1 MRLIIGIIL
10 GVLIALN
17 WGSIKDYM
25 DNQFANTSDQAES
38 SRNNSVENEK
48 IEDKS
53 NKKESDSDDTK
64 ASNKDD
70 VMKKFR

>member
-10 GVLIALN
+10 GVLIVLN

-25 DNQFANTSDQAES
+25 DNQFANTSDQVES
-38 SRNNSVENEK
+38 SRNTSVEHEK
-48 IEDKS
+48 IGDKS
-53 NKKESDSDDTK
+53 SKKESDSDDTK

>member
-10 GVLIALN
+10 GALIVLN

-25 DNQFANTSDQAES
+25 DNQFANTSDQVES
-38 SRNNSVENEK
+38 SRNNSVKHEK

-53 NKKESDSDDTK
+53 SKKESDSDDTK

>member
-10 GVLIALN
+10 GVLIVLN

-25 DNQFANTSDQAES
+25 DNQFANTSDQVES
-38 SRNNSVENEK
+38 SRNNSVEHEK

-53 NKKESDSDDTK
+53 SKKESDSDDTK
-64 ASNKDD
+64 ASNKND

>member
-1 MRLIIGIIL
+1 VRLIIGIIL
-10 GVLIALN
+10 GVLIVLN

-25 DNQFANTSDQAES
+25 DNQFANTSDQVES
-38 SRNNSVENEK
+38 SRNNSVEHEK

-53 NKKESDSDDTK
+53 SKKESDSDDTK
-64 ASNKDD
+64 ASNKND

>member
-10 GVLIALN
+10 GVLIVLN

-25 DNQFANTSDQAES
+25 DNQFANTSDQVES
-38 SRNNSVENEK
+38 SKNNSVEHEK

-53 NKKESDSDDTK
+53 SKKESDSDDTK
-64 ASNKDD
+64 ANNKDD

>member
-10 GVLIALN
+10 GVLIVLN

-25 DNQFANTSDQAES
+25 DNQFAHTSDQVES
-38 SRNNSVENEK
+38 SRNNSVEHEK

-53 NKKESDSDDTK
+53 SKKESDSDDTK

>member
-10 GVLIALN
+10 GVLIVFN

-25 DNQFANTSDQAES
+25 DNKFANASDQVESSENTSDEHG
-38 SRNNSVENEK
+38 K

-53 NKKESDSDDTK
+53 SKTEANSEDEKSTS
-64 ASNKDD
+64 KDD